1 MSVNNDLVGAA
12 VVAGRVSGG
21 AEVRIT
27 SENAIGKNTYF
38 RVIFYQFFQIFITF
52 YGSASC
58 APVFYVP

>member
-1 MSVNNDLVGAA
+1 M
-12 VVAGRVSGG
+12 AGRVSGG